1 MKRLILICV
10 VMLLPVVGY
19 AQLEV
24 KPGSFKEV
32 VGFVNINTDI
42 YKDDNGVLYAVIK
55 VNTENINDQERRRLV
70 FRGNESTS
78 IELEYK
84 VGEVWVYVSSKPATY
99 LEISHPDYGSTEFW
113 FPYDL
118 QPKKGYEMVLVN
130 NAYSGTVGIGSLSVT
145 TKPESGATITLNGRM
160 LSCKT
165 PYVNDM
171 IVAGRYEVSV
181 SKERYKTVTQTIYIQ
196 DGDNKKLDIDMPLDV
211 ATISVIAD
219 DTTRVFID
227 DVFVGNGVWSG
238 ELYSGPHKI
247 LLSKRLNKYMGK
259 TIMVEGG
266 ENQVI
271 NWGLITESEDVYIE
285 NPEDAWLTVDTWTIN
300 GEKQPLKLHPGKH
313 EIICYKSDC
322 KTDTTIITVVKGQ
335 PATYT
340 IYPVYFKGK
349 INITTNPPGA
359 TVYKDGKEYG
369 TTPLLIDDVYK
380 RRDYDIKI
388 AKQGYITWK
397 WRWRVW
403 PDDEDINVALVP
415 FPPEGTIN
423 ALYSVSP
430 TNRICFSK
438 GNLQYQASTNTWR
451 FAEHQWDVVGA
462 ENRKISGANDGW
474 IDLYGWLNA
483 LDPVNCSENIEDYKE
498 RGNCWNR
505 IPITNGGNHLKVW
518 RIHSNEEWDYLLYK
532 RKTASGLNHV
542 WATVNGVGG
551 IVLLP
556 DSWSTSYYTL
566 QKSKDNQNRFS
577 DNIISR
583 SDWTSKL
590 EAHGAVF
597 LPVTGSR
604 KGKSVGY
611 VGTSGTYWTASLCYD
626 SPSEDN
632 HHYDI
637 FATTFNES
645 EGLVNTLYHTSA
657 KMGFAVR
664 LVCFEECYYR

>member
-1 MKRLILICV
+1 MKRLFLICV
-10 VMLLPVVGY
+10 VLFLSVVGY

-55 VNTENINDQERRRLV
+55 VNTENINDQERHRLI

-78 IELEYK
+78 VELEYK

-130 NAYSGTVGIGSLSVT
+130 NSTSGTAGIGSLSVT
-145 TKPESGATITLNGRM
+145 TKPEGATITLNGRL
-160 LSCKT
+160 LSYKT

-196 DGDNKKLDIDMPLDV
+196 DGDNKNLDIDMPLDV
-211 ATISVIAD
+211 ATITVIAD
-219 DTTRVFID
+219 DTTRVFVD
-227 DVFVGNGVWSG
+227 DVYKRIGTWSG

-247 LLSKRLNKYMGK
+247 LLSKRFDRYMEK

-271 NWGLITESEDVYIE
+271 DWELISESEDVYIE
-285 NPEDAWLTVDTWTIN
+285 NPDNAWIFVDKWNLDYAT
-300 GEKQPLKLHPGKH
+300 QPLKLHPGKH
-313 EIICYKSDC
+313 EILCEKAGC

-340 IYPVYFKGK
+340 IYPVYIKGK

-369 TTPLLIDDVYK
+369 TTPLLIDDMYMS
-380 RRDYDIKI
+380 RNYDIKI
-388 AKQGYITWK
+388 AKKGYITWK
-397 WRWRVW
+397 WRWHVW
-403 PDDEDINVALVP
+403 SDDGNIDVTLLA
-415 FPPEGTIN
+415 FPPEGAIKEM
-423 ALYSVSP
+423 YSVSP
-430 TNRICFSK
+430 TDKVCFSK
-438 GNLQYQASTNTWR
+438 GNLQYQASTNTWK
-451 FAEHQWDVVGA
+451 FAEHQWDIVGA
-462 ENRKISGANDGW
+462 ENRNISETNDGW
-474 IDLYGWLNA
+474 IDLYGWSNA
-483 LDPVNCSENIEDYKE
+483 SDPVNYSENIYDYKE
-498 RGNCWNR
+498 KGNGWDRN
-505 IPITNGGNHLKVW
+505 PISNGGNQIRIW
-518 RIHSNEEWDYLLYK
+518 RLLSNEEWDYLLYK
-532 RKTASGLNHV
+532 RKTASGVNYV
-542 WATVNGVGG
+542 WATVNGISGV
-551 IVLLP
+551 VLLP

-577 DNIISR
+577 DNIISQ
-583 SDWTSKL
+583 SNWTSKL

-611 VGTSGTYWTASLCYD
+611 VGTSGTYWTASVSRD

-645 EGLVNTLYHTSA
+645 EGLVNTQYHTSA